1 MTNQEGVIK
10 YDLVFCEAKLTFKH
24 DFSSLNRWHRRFKQA
39 GILGQDPKRY
49 EGLGFGNISERIDT
63 SSFLISGTQTGNLE
77 RLEPSD
83 YALVT
88 NAEVSIHRI
97 EAKGQVKPSSEAL
110 THAAVYALASDISF
124 VFHVHSPDIWNRRV
138 MLNLPQTGA
147 EIPYGTPEM
156 AFEMKRLFQQGLF
169 KYRKVLA
176 MAGHEDGIIGFGP
189 TADEVGDAILA
200 LLATVVCR
208 R

>member
-1 MTNQEGVIK
+1 MSEQEGVIK
-10 YDLVFCEAKLTFKH
+10 YDLVFSDTELTLAH
-24 DFSSLNRWHRRFKQA
+24 DFSSLNRWHHRFKQA
-39 GILGQDPKRY
+39 GILGQDPGRY
-49 EGLGFGNISERIDT
+49 EGLGFGNISERIGEST
-63 SSFLISGTQTGNLE
+63 FLISGTQTGYLE

-88 NAEVSIHRI
+88 KADVSTNRI
-97 EAKGQVKPSSEAL
+97 EAKGCIKPSSEAL
-110 THAAVYALASDISF
+110 THAAVYALSGDIRF
-124 VFHVHSPDIWNRRV
+124 VFHVHSPDIWNRRSV
-138 MLNLPQTGA
+138 LSLPQTGA

-156 AFEMKRLFQQGLF
+156 AFEMKRIFQQGLF
-169 KYRKVLA
+169 KDRKVLA

-200 LLATVVCR
+200 LLATLACR